1 MESSGRAV
9 GEGSDAG
16 FWPMSD
22 IDSGFR
28 LNRRDIIGKAEVHPR
43 RRGANRLLH
52 RHALDDRMVIRPGDV
67 EAL

>member
-9 GEGSDAG
+9 GEGGGAG
-16 FWPMSD
+16 FRPVSD
-22 IDSGFR
+22 IDGGFR
-28 LNRRDIIGKAEVHPR
+28 LSRWGIIGKTKVYPR

-52 RHALDDRMVIRPGDV
+52 RHALNDRMVIRPGDV